1 MRVTLPGK
9 DEGEHFT
16 YQATRKLLGRFPGG
30 GGCSWILFVP
40 KKSAPRLTKSKG
52 ALSKHYKVD
61 TSKVPVY
68 SLAGAQCANS
78 SFSLGQTG

>member
-9 DEGEHFT
+9 GEGEHLT

-30 GGCSWILFVP
+30 GGSWVLFVP
-40 KKSAPRLTKSKG
+40 KKPAPRLTKAKG
-52 ALSKHYKVD
+52 AHSKHYKAD